1 MRFVLIIFTLV
12 LMPLHLA
19 WASAVDC
26 RNAHESVVTFSPTS
40 VAFATGGMTQPPFGL
55 SDLAATSAIDLTA
68 MALMA
73 AQFDD
78 WEFFDD
84 DTPHIVDQL
93 SALDLRD
100 VNVDRLACRMSTDT
114 SSASAGP
121 VDPHEFDLPIQ
132 GVIHTIVS
140 SRVIAPARPSL
151 PLPAPVFRTYRPP
164 MATL

>member
-1 MRFVLIIFTLV
+1 
-12 LMPLHLA
+12 MPLHLA

-26 RNAHESVVTFSPTS
+26 RNAHEPVVTFSPTS
-40 VAFATGGMTQPPFGL
+40 VAFATGGMAQPSFGGL
-55 SDLAATSAIDLTA
+55 SDFGFSDLATTSAIDLTA
-68 MALMA
+68 MAMMA

-100 VNVDRLACRMSTDT
+100 VNVDRLACRVSTDT

>member
-1 MRFVLIIFTLV
+1 
-12 LMPLHLA
+12 MPLHLA

-40 VAFATGGMTQPPFGL
+40 VAFATGGMGQPSFGL
-55 SDLAATSAIDLTA
+55 GDFGLGDLANTSAIDLTA
-68 MALMA
+68 MAMMA

-100 VNVDRLACRMSTDT
+100 VNVDRLACRVSTDT

>member
-1 MRFVLIIFTLV
+1 
-12 LMPLHLA
+12 MPLHLA

-40 VAFATGGMTQPPFGL
+40 VAFATGGMAQPSFGLGEFGL
-55 SDLAATSAIDLTA
+55 SDLANTSAIDLTA

-100 VNVDRLACRMSTDT
+100 VNVDRLACRVSTDT